1 MPEEDQSPVACYVGA
16 GSPPSSYA
24 IADVFE
30 GKPGAWGRTTIGTG
44 QRSLFI
50 LPGLWVAGIRGPK
63 LFTGAVAGSV
73 CITLALF
80 GFYALRRR
88 GVFRGQDRYGR
99 MI

>member
-1 MPEEDQSPVACYVGA
+1 MPEASQDPVACYVDS

-24 IADVFE
+24 IADVYE
-30 GKPGAWGRTTIGTG
+30 GKPGAWGRVFIGTA

-50 LPGLWVAGIRGPK
+50 LPGLWLVKIRGPQ

-73 CITLALF
+73 AITIALF
-80 GFYALRRR
+80 GFYGLRRR